1 MVDRGYRGVV
11 LTRTIAYDRVE
22 DVMVVWDRL
31 QADKVVRAS
40 QQWGLG
46 RDRAVSLDGDAVHT
60 SGPGANLS
68 MLFTSG
74 GAPQDLAVGKKS
86 PMRGWNSESY
96 GELSPAPSV
105 RATQKGSSLSWL
117 TVLAPRADGVPASSV
132 TASASVSSAAA
143 SVAAHARRR
152 ARPRS
157 TSTTSAAR
165 APPRPRSTPTAVPA
179 APVVLAGTR
188 QPGARRSASRRRRR

>member
-1 MVDRGYRGVV
+1 M
-11 LTRTIAYDRVE
+11 
-22 DVMVVWDRL
+22 
-31 QADKVVRAS
+31 RAS

-46 RDRAVSLDGDAVHT
+46 RDRSVSLDGDAAHT

-74 GAPQDLAVGKKS
+74 GAPLDVAGGKKS
-86 PMRGWNSESY
+86 PMRGWNSQSY

-143 SVAAHARRR
+143 SVAADA
-152 ARPRS
+152 
-157 TSTTSAAR
+157 
-165 APPRPRSTPTAVPA
+165 
-179 APVVLAGTR
+179 LL
-188 QPGARRSASRRRRR
+188 RRSATVNLDDVTGSRTGRDHDDADRRAGRADRAGRLGSRVRASG